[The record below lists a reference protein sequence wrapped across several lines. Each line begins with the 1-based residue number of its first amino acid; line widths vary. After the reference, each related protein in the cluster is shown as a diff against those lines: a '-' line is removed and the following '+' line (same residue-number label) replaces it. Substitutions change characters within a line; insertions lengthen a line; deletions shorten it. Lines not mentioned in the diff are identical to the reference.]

1 MGDGSRR
8 EYVGSYN
15 FGENKD
21 DYHRV
26 IGSTSSSATMPVAAG
41 GIPTS
46 LRDRRSRP
54 SDFPR
59 GGAGGRMRALDI
71 VRTVNRQKENK
82 RESSV
87 Y

>member
-1 MGDGSRR
+1 
-8 EYVGSYN
+8 
-15 FGENKD
+15 
-21 DYHRV
+21 
-26 IGSTSSSATMPVAAG
+26 MPVAAG

-46 LRDRRSRP
+46 SRDRRSRP